1 MRITALAFGVVL
13 AVTLSGCAVHGP
25 ARPQAL
31 DDDKA
36 GADAAN
42 VAYVPGRGI
51 VCATS
56 AILSGLVMLVTFGHS
71 YDDASMLMHGACSG
85 PWTLKAEDIRSAV
98 P

>member
-1 MRITALAFGVVL
+1 MRTSALAVALVL

-25 ARPQAL
+25 ARPQVM
-31 DDDKA
+31 DDDRI

-56 AILSGLVMLVTFGHS
+56 AIISAAVMVVTFGHS
-71 YDDASMLMHGACSG
+71 YDDASLLMHGGCSG
-85 PWTLKAEDIRSAV
+85 PWTVKADEIRNAV